1 MVTQNIYVFSDSL
14 SDTGNAFALSRGLVP
29 PSPPYFNGRFSNGP
43 VAVEQLPALL
53 GSDYNLQQTNNY
65 AFGGATTGRSNV
77 FEDDV
82 RTDLPGLLDEV
93 DAFQSQLGTGKA
105 DPNGLYI
112 VWAGP
117 NDFIDTLRGSPLPDP
132 TGAGTTFADP
142 NVLLQQGSL
151 NIKNAVST
159 LESLGAKNFVVP
171 NVANLG
177 RLPAAGGASAELTAI
192 SRAFN
197 AAVDLELSNLKFKT
211 TRVDLYSTGEA
222 IASDPGKFGYTN
234 ITDPLLFS
242 PAGSNPDQFFFW
254 DQFHPTTKTH
264 GIFADTISQTL
275 SGKIPQPS
283 FNQIS
288 GTNQN
293 DFRVG
298 ASAND
303 DMDGLKGNDI
313 LNGRQGNDRIE
324 GWQGNDQLSGNQGD
338 DTLSGG
344 DGDDFL
350 SGSLGSDIA
359 FGGIGADRLLGQ
371 AGKDILVGDAGKDS
385 LLGGLGAD
393 YLLGGE
399 GQDLLQGD
407 TGQDILN
414 GGLGKDALTG
424 GLGDDRLDGGTSDD
438 RLTGNQGSDQFF
450 YRPGDGNDVI
460 TDFAKGS
467 DKIDLS
473 SFRFQGFS
481 DFTSKA
487 NLNGSLINF
496 GSGNTLRLNQVNV
509 ATLSASDFIF
519 TQA

>member
-1 MVTQNIYVFSDSL
+1 MATKNLYVFGDSV
-14 SDTGNAFALSRGLVP
+14 SDTGNAFALSQGLIP

-53 GSDYNLQQTNNY
+53 GSDYSLQQTNNY

-82 RTDLPGLLDEV
+82 KLDLPGLLDEI
-93 DAFQSQLGTGKA
+93 DAFQAKIGTGTA

-142 NVLLQQGSL
+142 AVLLQQGSL
-151 NIKNAVST
+151 NIKNAIST
-159 LESLGAKNFVVP
+159 LASSGAKNFVVP
-171 NVANLG
+171 NVGNLG
-177 RLPAAGGASAELTAI
+177 RLPAAGGASVELTAI
-192 SRAFN
+192 TKAFN

-222 IASDPGKFGYTN
+222 IAADPGKFGYTN

-242 PAGSNPDQFFFW
+242 PLGSNPDQFFFW

-275 SGKIPQPS
+275 SGTIPQPT
-283 FNQIS
+283 FNRIK
-288 GTNQN
+288 GNN
-293 DFRVG
+293 ENNVRVG
-298 ASAND
+298 TPAND
-303 DMDGLKGNDI
+303 DVDGFGGNDI
-313 LNGRQGNDRIE
+313 LSGRQGNDRIE
-324 GWQGNDQLSGNQGD
+324 GWQGKDQLFGNQGD
-338 DTLSGG
+338 DILSGG
-344 DGDDFL
+344 DGADFL
-350 SGSLGSDIA
+350 SGSLGSDIV
-359 FGGIGADRLLGQ
+359 FGGAGDDQLLGQ
-371 AGKDILVGDAGKDS
+371 AGKDILVGDAGNDS
-385 LLGGLGAD
+385 LSGGLGAD
-393 YLLGGE
+393 YLLGGA
-399 GQDLLQGD
+399 GQDQLQGD
-407 TGQDILN
+407 SGQDILN
-414 GGLGKDALTG
+414 GGTGKDLLTG
-424 GLGDDRLDGGTSDD
+424 DLGDDRLDGGAGDD
-438 RLTGNQGSDQFF
+438 RLTGNQGSDRFF
-450 YRPGDGNDVI
+450 YRPGGGKDVV
-460 TDFAKGS
+460 TDFEQGS

-487 NLNGSLINF
+487 NLNGSLIDF
-496 GSGNTLRLNQVNV
+496 GTGNTLQLNQIDV
-509 ATLSASDFIF
+509 ATLSVSDFIF